1 MVRRLQQPPSA
12 EHVEAFL
19 LGASHG
25 QLRSHFGI
33 VFSHIDEAPV
43 LDALLRKTHWLKDH
57 QLQLCIHQVTRGTWW
72 GEVELMHDIERRPP
86 ADSAKIA
93 EWVAVSGM
101 HDVMQDERLERLRE
115 HAKDDFDA
123 RLRLIRVA
131 MRRRRGSSVQLLRSF
146 LNDPDERLM
155 RMAAREIVRRRP
167 MDFENMLL
175 QLMTNAPESVRKVIS
190 RAIGQSGFDQFW
202 TRFDRMDRATRKQAG
217 RAMLK
222 LLPDAMQ
229 RLTKRLQAGPVDQA
243 IKAMQIV
250 QELGLTEVLKSVL
263 VPMCQHPHAK
273 VRSKAVNL
281 LGEVPAL
288 ASDALLERVLTDS
301 DARVRANAIEVLE
314 SKKELQF
321 LPMLAQRARSSHNRE
336 RANAIKAMH
345 RMRVGTASNQLLG
358 MLRDQRPE
366 HRISAM
372 WALRQTGI
380 WQLINEVG
388 RIAKQ
393 DENLRVRRYALGVI
407 KQVAEAV
414 QAAKQK
420 QVG

>member
-1 MVRRLQQPPSA
+1 
-12 EHVEAFL
+12 
-19 LGASHG
+19 
-25 QLRSHFGI
+25 
-33 VFSHIDEAPV
+33 
-43 LDALLRKTHWLKDH
+43 
-57 QLQLCIHQVTRGTWW
+57 
-72 GEVELMHDIERRPP
+72 
-86 ADSAKIA
+86 
-93 EWVAVSGM
+93 
-101 HDVMQDERLERLRE
+101 
-115 HAKDDFDA
+115 
-123 RLRLIRVA
+123 
-131 MRRRRGSSVQLLRSF
+131 
-146 LNDPDERLM
+146 M